1 MLLND
6 DKILSYH
13 YGAKQLAEFS
23 NRPKAHLCRLILLI
37 QKIDSS
43 NNNRMKTLAK
53 KDHSYW
59 IIVE

>member
-53 KDHSYW
+53 KDHSY
-59 IIVE
+59 